1 MPPVPGTSERILIA
15 GGGIGGLAAALAF
28 QQRGLPA
35 LVCERAPVLHEV
47 GAGLLLSPN
56 AVHVL
61 DLLGLGEAARTH
73 SRLIDEWRILNPAGG
88 LLHRMQPG
96 RTGRPALSLHRA
108 DLQMLLRSQLAP
120 GGLRLGFEVTGHTQ
134 STDGVELSNR
144 AGERLPG
151 AILVGADG
159 LHSRVRA
166 DLLGEQAARF
176 AGYAGWRCVVA
187 GIPRGYEG
195 SWLTESWGEGK
206 RFGISPLGH
215 NRCYWYATTNGP
227 AGATASPH
235 RAKQHLLELFGHW
248 HAPIPELIAG
258 TPADDVLRSDIFD
271 RPNGA
276 RWTDRRVTLL
286 GDAAHPMTPNLGQ
299 GACAALE
306 DAWVLAREI
315 AAAKS
320 WTEGLRCY
328 EAARRPRAEYVNSA
342 SHLLGRIIQLEN
354 PAAIAIRNGILRL
367 TPGAVSN
374 RTMRPLFSFQA

>member
-15 GGGIGGLAAALAF
+15 GGGIGGLAAGLAF
-28 QQRGLPA
+28 QLRGFSV

-61 DLLGLGEAARTH
+61 DLLGLGEAARKR
-73 SRLIDEWRILNPAGG
+73 SRLINEWRILNPRGG
-88 LLHRMQPG
+88 LLHRMHPDRAG
-96 RTGRPALSLHRA
+96 KPALSLHRA

-120 GGLRLGFEVTGHTQ
+120 GILRLCFEGAGHTQ
-134 STDGVELSNR
+134 SADGVELASR

-159 LHSRVRA
+159 LQSRVRA
-166 DLLGEQAARF
+166 QLHGEQAARF
-176 AGYAGWRCVVA
+176 VGYTGWRCVA
-187 GIPRGYEG
+187 PAIPRGYEG

-206 RFGISPLGH
+206 RFGISPLGD

-227 AGATASPH
+227 AGVATSPNQ
-235 RAKQHLLELFGHW
+235 AKQQLLDVFGHW

-258 TPADDVLRSDIFD
+258 TRADDILRSDIFD
-271 RPNGA
+271 RPNGI
-276 RWTDRRVTLL
+276 RWTDQRVTLL

-306 DAWVLAREI
+306 DAWVLAKEV
-315 AAAKS
+315 AGAES
-320 WTEGLRCY
+320 WTEGLRRY
-328 EAARRPRAEYVNSA
+328 EAARRPRADLINSA

-354 PAAIAIRNGILRL
+354 PLAAAIRNGILRL
-367 TPGAVSN
+367 TPEPISGW
-374 RTMRPLFSFQA
+374 TMRPLFSFHP